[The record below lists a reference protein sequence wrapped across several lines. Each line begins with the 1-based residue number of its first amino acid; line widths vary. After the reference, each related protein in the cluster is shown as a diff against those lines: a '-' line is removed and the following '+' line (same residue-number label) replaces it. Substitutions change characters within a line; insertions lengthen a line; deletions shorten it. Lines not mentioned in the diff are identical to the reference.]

1 MMFRIR
7 LIDTILLCLGAM
19 TVGLIMDVIS
29 LFYDWMSLFSLGTLI
44 IAISLMFIS
53 ISLYIELG
61 KYKDLTKE

>member
-1 MMFRIR
+1 MFRIR